1 MIGFGVLTPLQ
12 RRPYLVCT
20 KRNNS
25 AILHATSSVNLFTQQ
40 ERRFSWKLLFKLRIF
55 NSCCVFKGHLN
66 GPLPFSLHSSDV
78 RKCTIG
84 LNKHLFYLF
93 CSHATI
99 QDESRETA
107 GNCNLAALGILGCF
121 FSCYYKIVELAPHC
135 RLGHRRLL
143 WADRRT
149 LLYTIPVAL
158 TAIVHA
164 HLLT

>member
-1 MIGFGVLTPLQ
+1 MDWVFLRPLQ

-25 AILHATSSVNLFTQQ
+25 ARLHATSSVNLFTQQ

-121 FSCYYKIVELAPHC
+121 FSCYYKIVERGTMERGSDDDVKEFPNVNF
-135 RLGHRRLL
+135 R
-143 WADRRT
+143 
-149 LLYTIPVAL
+149 AL
-158 TAIVHA
+158 VVLCMPIA
-164 HLLT
+164 